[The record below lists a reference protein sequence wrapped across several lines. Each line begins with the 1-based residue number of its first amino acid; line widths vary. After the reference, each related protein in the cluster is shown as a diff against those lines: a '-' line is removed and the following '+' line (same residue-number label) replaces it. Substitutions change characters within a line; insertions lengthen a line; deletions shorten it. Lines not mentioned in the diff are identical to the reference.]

1 MPESHLSVETYEA
14 IDEIVRIGNAAV
26 ARAQAE
32 SRRMGVPNVYAING
46 RIYYE
51 TPTGDLSATD
61 PYPNDKRASVPSDAA
76 ERESAS

>member
-26 ARAQAE
+26 AKAQAE
-32 SRRMGVPNVYAING
+32 SRQMGVPNVYAING

-51 TPTGDLSATD
+51 TPTGELSATD
-61 PYPNDKRASVPSDAA
+61 PYPNGTRAP
-76 ERESAS
+76 EIG

>member
-1 MPESHLSVETYEA
+1 MPESQLPVETYEA

-26 ARAQAE
+26 AKAQEE

-51 TPTGDLSATD
+51 TPTGELSPTD
-61 PYPNDKRASVPSDAA
+61 PYPNGSKAIEPSDPA
-76 ERESAS
+76 ERE